1 MGNPGMRVG
10 PPEGFAV
17 RQATDSDAGGVIGL
31 YAACWGEHVGMVL
44 DTVGEMAHL
53 NYVASHYARVGGLA
67 WVAERGAID
76 GAERGAIDGAERVA
90 IGGAERRAIDGAER
104 GASIAGSVAWRPVAD
119 DHAELQMLYVMPD
132 ARRNGLASH
141 LVVRVEQRVADLGFG
156 MLELWS
162 DIRFPDAHR
171 LYRALGWEQL
181 EETRHVDDLSD
192 STEFHFLK
200 PLR

>member
-1 MGNPGMRVG
+1 
-10 PPEGFAV
+10 
-17 RQATDSDAGGVIGL
+17 
-31 YAACWGEHVGMVL
+31 
-44 DTVGEMAHL
+44 
-53 NYVASHYARVGGLA
+53 
-67 WVAERGAID
+67 
-76 GAERGAIDGAERVA
+76 
-90 IGGAERRAIDGAER
+90 
-104 GASIAGSVAWRPVAD
+104 
-119 DHAELQMLYVMPD
+119 MLYVMPD

-141 LVVRVEQRVADLGFG
+141 LVFMVEQRVAGLGFG

-162 DIRFPDAHR
+162 DIRFTDAHR